1 METNLLILS
10 AIMVSMVA
18 LFLLYRKLNKGLEES
33 KAEIERLSKMTLE
46 EFVAEQKRL
55 SRERLRRRDFTIYC
69 PDTRK
74 SINYF

>member
-10 AIMVSMVA
+10 VIMVSMVA
-18 LFLLYRKLNKGLEES
+18 LFLLYRNSNKGLEES

-55 SRERLRRRDFTIYC
+55 SRKRLGCIGC
-69 PDTRK
+69 P
-74 SINYF
+74 